1 MATKTI
7 TITSE
12 AYERLFSFKE
22 PNESFSDVITK
33 ITRKYSFLDLIGILS
48 PGEAE
53 KLEESVKEVRKR
65 MRDQLNKTALNLK

>member
-7 TITSE
+7 TVTNE
-12 AYERLFSFKE
+12 AYERLFAFKE

-53 KLEESVKEVRKR
+53 KLEVNIKEIRKR
-65 MRDQLNKTALNLK
+65 MREQLNKTALKLE

>member
-12 AYERLFSFKE
+12 AYERLFAFKE

-33 ITRKYSFLDLIGILS
+33 IMRKYSFLDLVGILS

-53 KLEESVKEVRKR
+53 KLEKNIKEIRKR
-65 MRDQLNKTALNLK
+65 MRDQLNKTALKLE